1 MIRHVVF
8 FSFDAAADDQQRNAV
23 LKGLMALPD
32 HFPDMKDFA
41 LGPNVSKRDSAFAYG
56 MTMRFDTIAQLEAYL
71 DSERHER
78 FVAQQFRPAVSQ
90 RAIVSFA
97 EPGHNEE

>member
-8 FSFDAAADDQQRNAV
+8 FSFNQAAHDRQRTAV
-23 LKGLMALPD
+23 LEGLGDLPNQ
-32 HFPDMKDFA
+32 FPEMKDFA
-41 LGPNVSKRDSAFAYG
+41 LGPNVSKRDSTFEFG

-71 DSERHER
+71 NSERHER
-78 FVAQQFRPAVSQ
+78 FVAHHFRPAISQ

-97 EPGHNEE
+97 EPGHIQE